1 MSRPA
6 SPLVPLVI
14 RRVLEGFSPK
24 EIAHELK
31 LTPSAVSKIIGNTT
45 HIRKQYVTDSEFYQ
59 LLNQRKVAP

>member
-1 MSRPA
+1 MSRPS

-45 HIRKQYVTDSEFYQ
+45 HIRKRYVTDSEFYH
-59 LLNQRKVAP
+59 LLNQRKATP

>member
-24 EIAHELK
+24 EIAHELQ
-31 LTPSAVSKIIGNTT
+31 LTPSAVSKVIGNTT
-45 HIRKQYVTDSEFYQ
+45 HIRKRYVTHAEFRQ
-59 LLNQRKVAP
+59 LLNQRKATP

>member
-24 EIAHELK
+24 EIAHELQ
-31 LTPSAVSKIIGNTT
+31 LTAGAVSKIIGNTPD
-45 HIRKQYVTDSEFYQ
+45 IRKQYVTHAEFRH
-59 LLNQRKVAP
+59 LLNQRKSTP